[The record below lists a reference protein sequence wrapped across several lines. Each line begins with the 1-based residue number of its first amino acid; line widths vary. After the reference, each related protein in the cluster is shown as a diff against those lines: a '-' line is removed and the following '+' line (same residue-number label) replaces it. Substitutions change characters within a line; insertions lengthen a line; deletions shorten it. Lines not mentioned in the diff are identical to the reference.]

1 MKLSPEKEE
10 ACTLIDGANDLIN
23 RLTGDFVKYHT
34 GKGHIEI
41 RKESPNFVIILR
53 LERKKGVNKE

>member
-1 MKLSPEKEE
+1 MKNEKPSEKEE
-10 ACTLIDGANDLIN
+10 ACTLIDDTNHIIK

-41 RKESPNFVIILR
+41 RKESLNFVITLR
-53 LERKKGVNKE
+53 LERKKGVK